1 MSRAEREKTRVRK
14 MKQAMRSR
22 IADLSA
28 AEREE
33 RRRESVIA
41 YAARRRAYAEKMKEA
56 PPGCNPNEA
65 KG

>member
-1 MSRAEREKTRVRK
+1 MSRAEREKTRVQK

-41 YAARRRAYAEKMKEA
+41 YAARKRAYAEKMKTA
-56 PPGCNPNEA
+56 SPGGNPNEA

>member
-28 AEREE
+28 SEREE

-56 PPGCNPNEA
+56 PPGCHPNDA
-65 KG
+65 K

>member
-41 YAARRRAYAEKMKEA
+41 YVARKRAYADKMKEA
-56 PPGCNPNEA
+56 SPGGNPNEA
-65 KG
+65 K

>member
-22 IADLSA
+22 IAYLSA

-41 YAARRRAYAEKMKEA
+41 YVARKRAYAEKMKTA
-56 PPGCNPNEA
+56 SPGGNPNEA

>member
-41 YAARRRAYAEKMKEA
+41 YVARRRAYAEKMKTA
-56 PPGCNPNEA
+56 SPGGNPNEA
-65 KG
+65 KS

>member
-14 MKQAMRSR
+14 MKQAMRNR

-41 YAARRRAYAEKMKEA
+41 YVARKRAYAEKMKTA
-56 PPGCNPNEA
+56 SPGGNPNEA

>member
-1 MSRAEREKTRVRK
+1 MSRSEREKTRVRK

-28 AEREE
+28 AEREK
-33 RRRESVIA
+33 RRQESVIA
-41 YAARRRAYAEKMKEA
+41 YVARKRAYAEKMKTA
-56 PPGCNPNEA
+56 STGGNPNEA

>member
-41 YAARRRAYAEKMKEA
+41 YAARKRAYAEKMKTA
-56 PPGCNPNEA
+56 SPGCNPNEA
-65 KG
+65 K

>member
-22 IADLSA
+22 IAEISA

-41 YAARRRAYAEKMKEA
+41 YVARKRAYAEKMKEA

-65 KG
+65 K

>member
-28 AEREE
+28 AEREK
-33 RRRESVIA
+33 RRQESVIA
-41 YAARRRAYAEKMKEA
+41 YAARRRAYAEKMKTA
-56 PPGCNPNEA
+56 SPGGNPNEA
-65 KG
+65 KS